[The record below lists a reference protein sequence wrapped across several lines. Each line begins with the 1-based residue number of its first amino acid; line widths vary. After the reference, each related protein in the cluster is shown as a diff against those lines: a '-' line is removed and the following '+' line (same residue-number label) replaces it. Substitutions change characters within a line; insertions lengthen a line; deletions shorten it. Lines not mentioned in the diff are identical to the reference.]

1 MIKIA
6 AEVLKTHMATL
17 FNYLVNQDIFPN
29 NLKIALMHPIHKGT
43 SKLVCSN
50 YRLISI
56 LPILSKIYEKL
67 MYKRLNEFKKKETL
81 HNSQFGFQKGKSTEH
96 AILDRYTNVIQSIEK
111 QKRSSCIFLYFD
123 TFDAVD
129 HKILLKKLDYY
140 GIRGISLRWFDYY
153 LANRKQAVKIG
164 LNHSSFKTV
173 VCGVPQE
180 SVLEPLL
187 FLIYINDIHI
197 SSSKIKF
204 HLFADDTHI
213 FHYSKNFH
221 TLENEVNGALKNISD

>member
-1 MIKIA
+1 M
-6 AEVLKTHMATL
+6 
-17 FNYLVNQDIFPN
+17 
-29 NLKIALMHPIHKGT
+29 NL
-43 SKLVCSN
+43 
-50 YRLISI
+50 
-56 LPILSKIYEKL
+56 
-67 MYKRLNEFKKKETL
+67 KKKETL
-81 HNSQFGFQKGKSTEH
+81 HNSKFGFQKGKSTEH

-123 TFDAVD
+123 TFDTAD
-129 HKILLKKLDYY
+129 HKILPKKLDYY

-197 SSSKIKF
+197 SSLKIKF